1 MQKSKNKIGKV
12 FLIEGFSGSGKST
25 LSKILH
31 EKVEKKIG
39 KTLVLSGDNFR
50 KILNLNKYKKN
61 DRVKNSHIFSKLINL
76 LSEKNINVIFSIVGL
91 NNEIRKIY
99 KKNINKIFLIY
110 VDTDLNQII
119 KMKKKKH
126 IYDQKKNI
134 VGLDI
139 KAELPKNPHFILKNN
154 LKNKFK
160 NQINNLLN
168 SMIFKKFIK

>member
-1 MQKSKNKIGKV
+1 MQKYKKKGLV

-31 EKVEKKIG
+31 KKIERKIG

-61 DRVKNSHIFSKLINL
+61 DRIKNSHLFSKLINL
-76 LSEKNINVIFSIVGL
+76 LSEKNINIIFSIVGL

-99 KKNINKIFLIY
+99 KKNIKKIFLIM

-119 KMKKKKH
+119 KLRKKKH
-126 IYDQKKNI
+126 IYNQKKNI

-139 KAELPKNPHFILKNN
+139 KAEFPKNPNYILKND
-154 LKNKFK
+154 LKKRFLH
-160 NQINNLLN
+160 QINNFLKSKEL
-168 SMIFKKFIK
+168 KKFIS